1 MAISWA
7 IERLQVDRYTIPV
20 RWLRLAYKLPAA
32 VLVTVF
38 FAAIAA
44 AFGLVA
50 PRRGKAAG
58 RVGAACC
65 RLWGQTMCAI
75 LGVRREVV
83 GSVPR
88 GGVFLVAANH
98 VSYLDI
104 LVLASLYPSHFLA
117 KREIASWPVFGWI
130 ARGAGTVFIDREQ
143 AKDVVR
149 AGRELGARLEL
160 GLPLTIFPEGRSSC
174 GVEILPF
181 QPSLL
186 EPAARAGV
194 PCWAAS
200 ISYETPGSKL
210 PPSRT
215 ICWHDSESLL
225 THFPRLIGL
234 KRVVAKVS
242 FAEAPVLS
250 VDRKV
255 LASTLWE
262 KAMESFVPVRQT

>member
-1 MAISWA
+1 M
-7 IERLQVDRYTIPV
+7 
-20 RWLRLAYKLPAA
+20 RWLRLAYKLPAVFLA
-32 VLVTVF
+32 TAF
-38 FAAIAA
+38 FAAIPA
-44 AFGLVA
+44 AFRLVA
-50 PRRGKAAG
+50 PG
-58 RVGAACC
+58 RHRAIGQVGAFSC
-65 RLWGQTMCAI
+65 RLWGKTMCAVLAI
-75 LGVRREVV
+75 RRDVD
-83 GSVPR
+83 GPVPHE
-88 GGVFLVAANH
+88 GAFLVASNH

-104 LVLASLYPSHFLA
+104 LVLASLYPSLFLA

-149 AGRELGARLEL
+149 AGRELYDRLEL
-160 GLPLTIFPEGRSSC
+160 GLPLTIFPEGRSSR
-174 GVEILPF
+174 GIAILPF

-200 ISYETPGSKL
+200 ISYETPGSAL

-225 THFPRLIGL
+225 THFPRLVGL
-234 KRVVAKVS
+234 KRVVARVRFS
-242 FAEAPVLS
+242 EVPVLS

-255 LASTLWE
+255 LANALWQ
-262 KAMESFVPVRQT
+262 KANATFMPVRQD

>member
-1 MAISWA
+1 
-7 IERLQVDRYTIPV
+7 V

-32 VLVTVF
+32 LLTTAF
-38 FAAIAA
+38 FAAIPAT
-44 AFGLVA
+44 FRLVA
-50 PRRGKAAG
+50 PGRRRAIG
-58 RVGAACC
+58 RIGALSC
-65 RLWGQTMCAI
+65 RLWGKTMCAI
-75 LGVRREVV
+75 LGIRCDVL
-83 GSVPR
+83 GPVPR
-88 GGVFLVAANH
+88 EGAFLVASNH

-104 LVLASLYPSHFLA
+104 LVLASLYPSLFLA

-130 ARGAGTVFIDREQ
+130 ARGAGTVFIDRDQ

-149 AGRELGARLEL
+149 AGRELADRLKL
-160 GLPLTIFPEGRSSC
+160 GLPLTIFPEGRSSR
-174 GVEILPF
+174 GVAILPF

-200 ISYETPGSKL
+200 ISYETPGSAL

-215 ICWHDSESLL
+215 ICWHDSESLV

-234 KRVVAKVS
+234 KRVVARVR

-255 LASTLWE
+255 LANALWE
-262 KAMESFVPVRQT
+262 KANASFTPVRQE

>member
-1 MAISWA
+1 
-7 IERLQVDRYTIPV
+7 V
-20 RWLRLAYKLPAA
+20 RWFRLAYKLPAA
-32 VLVTVF
+32 VLATVF
-38 FAAIAA
+38 FATIPAVAR
-44 AFGLVA
+44 LVA
-50 PRRGKAAG
+50 PRRPKT
-58 RVGAACC
+58 VGHLGAVCC
-65 RLWGQTMCAI
+65 RLWGQTMCTI
-75 LGVRREVV
+75 LAVRREVD
-83 GSVPR
+83 GPVPR
-88 GGVFLVAANH
+88 GGVFLVASNH

-130 ARGAGTVFIDREQ
+130 ARGAGTVFVDREQ

-149 AGRELGARLEL
+149 AGRELAARLEL
-160 GLPLTIFPEGRSSC
+160 GLPLTIFPEGRSSR

-200 ISYETPGSKL
+200 ITYETPGAEL

-215 ICWHDSESLL
+215 ICWHDGESLL
-225 THFPRLIGL
+225 KHFPRLVGL
-234 KRVVAKVS
+234 RRVVARVR

-250 VDRKV
+250 VDRKE
-255 LASTLWE
+255 LAILLWE
-262 KAMESFVPVRQT
+262 KATASFVPVRQS